1 MDVKEKGAVP
11 IVLSHTPRNK
21 FDNGEIE
28 RNTNSFGKWTREA
41 AEAAGAY
48 FYRFE

>member
-28 RNTNSFGKWTREA
+28 RNTSSLVNGRVKRQKRP
-41 AEAAGAY
+41 GLIL
-48 FYRFE
+48 